1 MQLLCYK
8 DIQHLIF
15 HDSRFTLAYG
25 MLVLILCH
33 CFCCRVLLIF
43 TYTFA
48 TFNTCSCSLRIQAT
62 LSPSHTTVSV
72 SVMSSK
78 SKGVVDDAELA
89 VLSEE
94 QLRELA
100 EFIDPDVSHP
110 VSVFVTIT
118 CSFHSHSFS
127 VTAWVQGYICFVDI
141 IQGLLSLKALFFI
154 AFPHM

>member
-1 MQLLCYK
+1 M
-8 DIQHLIF
+8 F

-48 TFNTCSCSLRIQAT
+48 TFNTCSCSLCIQAT

-118 CSFHSHSFS
+118 CSFIPRSLPHFQCYSLGARLHLFCGHHSGIAFSEGLIFYSFS
-127 VTAWVQGYICFVDI
+127 PYVVLT
-141 IQGLLSLKALFFI
+141 
-154 AFPHM
+154 